1 VIYSWKKIVRHGL
14 PLLTVCVLIEIFAG
28 QILQGKQETLVLF
41 PIFLISIPVINGVG
55 GNIGSVLGAR
65 LASGLHVGYIS
76 IDFKD
81 REMHENLLISI
92 LLGIITYVVLSI
104 IIYYIYSVF
113 LSLNNIPKHLGLL
126 KFVSIVLGAGVLLVC
141 VVSIASVFTA
151 FWSFKKGLDPDDMVA
166 PVVTTVGDVMG
177 IVFLFLL
184 IGLVGI

>member
-1 VIYSWKKIVRHGL
+1 MIYSWKKIVRHGL

-28 QILQGKQETLVLF
+28 QILQDRQETLVLF

-76 IDFKD
+76 ISLKD
-81 REMHENLLISI
+81 KEMHENLLMSI
-92 LLGIITYVVLSI
+92 LLGVITYVILSVT
-104 IIYYIYSVF
+104 IYYIYSTL
-113 LSLNNIPKHLGLL
+113 LSYNSVPINLSLL

-166 PVVTTVGDVMG
+166 PVVTTVGDMMG
-177 IVFLFLL
+177 IVLLFLL

>member
-1 VIYSWKKIVRHGL
+1 M
-14 PLLTVCVLIEIFAG
+14 LTLCVLIEIFAG
-28 QILQGKQETLVLF
+28 QILQDRQETLFLF

-76 IDFKD
+76 ISLKD
-81 REMHENLLISI
+81 KEMHENLLMSMLI
-92 LLGIITYVVLSI
+92 GFITYVILSVT
-104 IIYYIYSVF
+104 IYYIYSIALNYNNVPIN
-113 LSLNNIPKHLGLL
+113 LSLL

-166 PVVTTVGDVMG
+166 PVVTTVGDMMG